1 MSPAPAEADAI
12 APATRRGS
20 LFRKYLVSFVAVVSV
35 ALITN
40 SLFDAWFSYQ
50 EQKRLLIRVQHE
62 QADAAAAKITQF
74 LKEIEHQ
81 IGWVSQM
88 QPSAA
93 TVEDVRIN
101 AIRLLRLTPAIAE
114 VAQIDANGREQL
126 RVSRQVRDVIGS
138 QTDFSQSAAFLA
150 AKANGVYYGPVYFFR
165 ETEPYLTL
173 ALRGPGGAPA
183 VTVAEVNLRFMWD
196 VVSEIKVGKDGQ
208 AFVVDAQGHL
218 VAHPKPLLVLQDT
231 DLSRLPHIKTALSN
245 GASIAEGAIV
255 DDLSGRT
262 VLSVYSRITPL
273 GWRVFVELPIN
284 EAFAAIYSSMASL
297 ALLLL
302 TWLTCAFVAALLL
315 SRRMAIPIQTL
326 MLGAERIGSGDLDQ
340 KLTIRTGDE
349 LEALSERFNQ
359 MAAQLRESYATL
371 ERKVDERTA
380 ELAQARDQAWAEHA
394 AAERARKAAVLA
406 NETKSRFL
414 AIVSHELRTPLNGV
428 IGVLQLLDDWRL
440 DASQRRY
447 LKTAAISGETLL
459 ALIDAILE
467 YARLEAGTETLERRN
482 FHSAQMIEGAVD
494 LMRPQAEAKNLLLE
508 LTRNVPVAALAN
520 GDPVRLNRVL
530 LNLLGNAIKFTERGR
545 VTVEAAFE
553 EESVLRI
560 SVSDTGIGV
569 PVDMQERI
577 FEDFVQ
583 ADDSIVRRFGGTGL
597 GLAISR
603 RLARLMGGDL
613 TVTSTSGEGATF
625 HLNVPLANATEIA
638 APIVPNAPA
647 APLAVLL
654 VDDDPVNRD
663 VGAALLRRL
672 GHRPT
677 VAADGESAVA
687 LARSASFDA
696 VLMDLHMP
704 GIDGFEAA
712 KLIAGLSAGGKPRII
727 AVTADVSERSRER
740 IANGAFH
747 AIVSKPILLDAL
759 HRALASDRNGAGP
772 AQPAQA
778 QPADGSEAERGL
790 IDDAYLAGQTDI
802 LGPERLRALR
812 HVFAETAA
820 GLSQAIAQAAGG
832 GDHLACR
839 RAVHQLGSAAGALGL
854 GRLFARCTVIEANA
868 ASMSPDELESAAAE
882 LEALRRMSLSALD
895 ERLRTPEIA

>member
-1 MSPAPAEADAI
+1 MSPRGADADDMT
-12 APATRRGS
+12 PVPRRSS

-88 QPSAA
+88 QPRAA
-93 TVEDVRIN
+93 AVEDVRIN

-114 VAQIDANGREQL
+114 IAQIDANGREQL

-138 QTDFSQSAAFLA
+138 QADFSQSPAFLA

-173 ALRGPGGAPA
+173 ALRGPGSEPA

-196 VVSEIKVGKDGQ
+196 VVSEIKVGASGQ
-208 AFVVDAQGHL
+208 ALVVDAQGHL
-218 VAHPKPLLVLQDT
+218 IAHPNRLLVLQDT
-231 DLSRLPHIKTALSN
+231 DLSRLPQIRNALSN
-245 GASIAEGAIV
+245 GASIADGAIV
-255 DDLSGRT
+255 DDFSGHT

-284 EAFAAIYSSMASL
+284 EAFATIYSSMASL

-315 SRRMAIPIQTL
+315 SRRMTIPIRTL
-326 MLGAERIGSGDLDQ
+326 MRGAARIGSGDLDQ
-340 KLTIRTGDE
+340 KLAIRTGDE
-349 LEALSERFNQ
+349 LEALSEQFNR

-371 ERKVDERTA
+371 EGKVEVRTA

-394 AAERARKAAVLA
+394 AAERARKAAELA

-428 IGVLQLLDDWRL
+428 MGVLQLLDNGRL
-440 DASQRRY
+440 DDTQRRQ
-447 LKTAAISGETLL
+447 LNTATASSDTLL
-459 ALIDAILE
+459 ALIDSILE
-467 YARLEAGTETLERRN
+467 YARLEAGTEVLDQRN
-482 FHSAQMIEGAVD
+482 FRLDQLISAAVD
-494 LMRPQAEAKNLLLE
+494 LMRPEAEAK
-508 LTRNVPVAALAN
+508 ALSLGLALRGDLAGVVH

-530 LNLLGNAIKFTERGR
+530 LNLLGNAIKFTECGH

-553 EESVLRI
+553 ASLLHLSVI
-560 SVSDTGIGV
+560 DTGIGV
-569 PVDMQERI
+569 PVEMQERI

-603 RLARLMGGDL
+603 GLARLMGGDL
-613 TVTSTSGEGATF
+613 TVVSAPGEGATF
-625 HLNVPLANATEIA
+625 RLSVPLANASEIA
-638 APIVPNAPA
+638 APIASSAPA

-663 VGAALLRRL
+663 VGAALVRRL

-677 VAADGESAVA
+677 VAADGETAVA
-687 LARSASFDA
+687 LARSVAFDA

-712 KLIAGLSAGGKPRII
+712 ELIDGLSAGGKPRII
-727 AVTADVSERSRER
+727 AVTADVSERSRDR
-740 IANGAFH
+740 ITKSVFTT
-747 AIVSKPILLDAL
+747 IVSKPILLDAL
-759 HRALASDRNGAGP
+759 RRALSPDHDGLGS
-772 AQPAQA
+772 QV
-778 QPADGSEAERGL
+778 QPADMSEAARDL
-790 IDDAYLAGQTDI
+790 IDEAYLAGQADI
-802 LGPERLRALR
+802 LGSERLRALR
-812 HVFAETAA
+812 QVFAETAA
-820 GLSQAIAQAAGG
+820 GLSQTIMQAARD
-832 GDHLACR
+832 GDHLTYR
-839 RAVHQLGSAAGALGL
+839 RAAHQLGSGASALGL
-854 GRLFARCTVIEANA
+854 ARLFARCTIIEANA
-868 ASMSPDELESAAAE
+868 VSMSPDELAGAAAE
-882 LEALRRMSLSALD
+882 LEALRQMSVSALD
-895 ERLRTPEIA
+895 ERLCAPEIA